1 MCRRHSSRQSG
12 WRTYCLRRESVD
24 LLLPGRS
31 GRYRRYEPI
40 NVGRDELGERLARG
54 VERLREREVAPRVP
68 GVFVERLCEC
78 KCEGEAVSWVIHSR
92 LIRCEERAE
101 DGGTWEGGGGR

>member
-1 MCRRHSSRQSG
+1 MDS
-12 WRTYCLRRESVD
+12 
-24 LLLPGRS
+24 LLPR
-31 GRYRRYEPI
+31 RRRQYRRYEPI
-40 NVGRDELGERLARG
+40 NVGRDELGERLAHG

-101 DGGTWEGGGGR
+101 DDGTWDGWGVR